1 MIDPANRLRYLVEH
15 DCFAICPMLSAR
27 DFISFCKDRGIAT
40 SEEQL
45 ERFEKLGILYP
56 VARMK
61 RPWVTHKIEYI
72 DEGRRYLDHGL
83 IEDGESWSGD
93 TLSEWGRWRMRNAD
107 DEVELLD
114 EGHLWDPRQ
123 KPFAPWATHRDENG
137 THTET
142 YYSMF
147 QAYPFDW
154 KRTWLECRVDM
165 SLFADGGDAEKVGR
179 QMADGVAD
187 RVETLRDPMRQD
199 DVAFLAQALSTR
211 YYPLTQTDRRT
222 FTLSE
227 RRFRWDWYAYAR
239 SWDAAAFAA
248 AVNIDAKD
256 LADRQRTVAMIAR
269 TRDPMSRWYQLVRFI
284 AVDKKAQLTDKAQ
297 YAQLVYAMEYMFR
310 LFSKDAFSVEL
321 HPPDEDHTWKN
332 EDLYGKGIPDDPHRH
347 LEFVVNSY
355 HLNPRPKL
363 ILVVEGASEEAVI
376 PRIAAEALGH
386 NLSPLGIEVRV
397 LGGVGEYTGK
407 KRYEKLGALEKFIDE
422 YHFRQTPIVVILD
435 REGRVEVVTKDL
447 LEARSKLYP
456 QRMLTK
462 PEYLR
467 IWNRSIEFDNF
478 THLEIATALSTV
490 ADGAASFSEQEI
502 AAAQDAYD
510 RKEADPLSALYL
522 RKTSHDL
529 DKIACLQALADILIQ
544 GVRDNGHE
552 PEMRKRPLLQIL
564 NDAIEIAALNHQPVT
579 HDTWRMNQ
587 ESGYFGALVPKNP

>member
-15 DCFAICPMLSAR
+15 DCFAICPMLSVR
-27 DFISFCKDRGIAT
+27 DFISLCKDRGIAT

-56 VARMK
+56 VARIK

-72 DEGRRYLDHGL
+72 DEGQRYLDHGL
-83 IEDGESWSGD
+83 IGDGESWSGD
-93 TLSEWGRWRMRNAD
+93 RRSEWGRWRVRNGD
-107 DEVELLD
+107 DEVELLN

-123 KPFAPWATHRDENG
+123 KPFAPWATHRDDHG

-154 KRTWLECRVDM
+154 KRMWLRCSVDT
-165 SLFADGGDAEKVGR
+165 SVFADGGDPEKLGR
-179 QMADGVAD
+179 QMADGIAD
-187 RVETLRDPMRQD
+187 RIEVLRDPMPQD

-227 RRFRWDWYAYAR
+227 RRFQWDWYAYAR
-239 SWDAAAFAA
+239 SWDAASCVAA
-248 AVNIDAKD
+248 LNIEAKE
-256 LADRQRTVAMIAR
+256 LTDRQRTVAMIAQS
-269 TRDPMSRWYQLVRFI
+269 RDPMSRWYQLVRFV

-297 YAQLVYAMEYMFR
+297 YAQLLYAVEYMFR

-363 ILVVEGASEEAVI
+363 ILVVEGPSEEAVI
-376 PRIAAEALGH
+376 PRIATEALGH

-435 REGRVEVVTKDL
+435 REGRVELVTKNL

-478 THLEIATALSTV
+478 THSEIANALTKL
-490 ADGAASFSEQEI
+490 AGGHATFSAEEVT
-502 AAAQDAYD
+502 AAQDAYD
-510 RKEADPLSALYL
+510 RKEADPISALYL
-522 RKTSHDL
+522 RTTGHDL
-529 DKIACLQALADILIQ
+529 NKLEALNALADILIQ
-544 GVRDNGHE
+544 AVRETGFDEQIKVRPILMILDNV
-552 PEMRKRPLLQIL
+552 I
-564 NDAIEIAALNHQPVT
+564 NIAALNHQPIT
-579 HDTWRMNQ
+579 ANTWKANQ
-587 ESGYFGALVPKNP
+587 ESGYFGALVEPRA